1 MRIVAGHLRSRR
13 LASPPESVYLR
24 PTTDIV
30 RESLF
35 NILSNRISF
44 EGIPVADIFC
54 GTGSLGLECISR
66 GASGCVFVDKDI
78 SYAKKNSVAFGVDD
92 ICRFVKSDAIKFLL
106 TSDKNQFDIIFA
118 DPPYIYDKY
127 EVLIKAASEHN
138 ALFVLEHHSGEKFS
152 SESDKILLKKK
163 HGISEITIYN
173 FREKNEE

>member
-35 NILSNRISF
+35 NILSNRIF
-44 EGIPVADIFC
+44 FDGISVADIFC

-66 GASGCVFVDKDI
+66 GASECVFVDKDI
-78 SYAKKNSVAFGVDD
+78 SYAKNNSYALGVSD
-92 ICRFVKSDAIKFLL
+92 ICRFVKSDAIRFLL
-106 TSDKNQFDIIFA
+106 TSGKNQFDIIFA

-127 EVLIKAASEHN
+127 EELIKAASEHN
-138 ALFVLEHHSGEKFS
+138 AIFVLEHHSGEKFS
-152 SESDKILLKKK
+152 SESEKILLKKK

>member
-13 LASPPESVYLR
+13 LASPHESVYLR

-44 EGIPVADIFC
+44 DGISVADIFC
-54 GTGSLGLECISR
+54 GTGSLGLESISR
-66 GASGCVFVDKDI
+66 GASECVFVDKDI
-78 SYAKKNSVAFGVDD
+78 SYAKKNSDAFGVSD
-92 ICRFVKSDAIKFLL
+92 ICGFIRSDAIRFLL
-106 TSDKNQFDIIFA
+106 TSEKNKFDIIFA
-118 DPPYIYDKY
+118 DPPYIYNKY
-127 EVLIKAASEHN
+127 EELIKAASEHN
-138 ALFVLEHHSGEKFS
+138 ALFVLEHHTGEKFS

-173 FREKNEE
+173 FRDKNEE